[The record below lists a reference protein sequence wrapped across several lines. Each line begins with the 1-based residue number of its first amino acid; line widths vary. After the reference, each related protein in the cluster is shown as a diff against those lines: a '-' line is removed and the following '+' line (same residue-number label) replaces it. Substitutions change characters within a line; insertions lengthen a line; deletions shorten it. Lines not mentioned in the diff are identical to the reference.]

1 METKKRKFHMPS
13 AFTILFG
20 LIFLVA
26 IASIAFAGSTAGM
39 CDVDGVMEA
48 CTVQAASLSD
58 VVMAPVAGLQDALD
72 IVLFVLVIGGFL
84 GVVNSTGA
92 LEAGIQRL
100 VKGSQ
105 GRENIMIATLMIL
118 FAIGGTTYGMAEETI
133 AFYAIVGVA
142 MIAAGFDAIV
152 VLGII
157 LVGSGVGVLASTL
170 NPFAVGAAM
179 SAANFTDPTLVYL
192 VSGLT

>member
-1 METKKRKFHMPS
+1 MKNYKFHMPS

-20 LIFLVA
+20 LIFVVA
-26 IASIAFAGSTAGM
+26 IFSIIFAGSPAGM
-39 CDVDGVMEA
+39 CIVDDVEQA
-48 CTVQAASLSD
+48 CTVQAATLSQ
-58 VVMAPVAGLQDALD
+58 VLMAPVGGLEDALG
-72 IVLFVLVIGGFL
+72 IVLFVLMIGGFL
-84 GVVNSTGA
+84 GVVTKTGA
-92 LEAGIQRL
+92 IEAGIQRL

-105 GRENIMIATLMIL
+105 GRENILIGIMMIL
-118 FAIGGTTYGMAEETI
+118 FALGGTTYGMAEETI

-170 NPFAVGAAM
+170 NPFSVGAAM
-179 SAANFTDPTLVYL
+179 DSAGFTDPTLIYL
-192 VSGLT
+192 TSAIT